1 MSQEQQGNAT
11 ENAGLR
17 DRLALERTK
26 LANERTFLAYVRTS
40 LSLLAAGAAL
50 LQFFPD
56 RPSIAI
62 PAWSLVVIG
71 AATLVAGMYRFLSV
85 RSHLRK

>member
-1 MSQEQQGNAT
+1 M

-17 DRLALERTK
+17 DKLALERTL
-26 LANERTFLAYVRTS
+26 LANERTFLAYLRTS

-56 RPSIAI
+56 RPIVTA
-62 PAWSLVVIG
+62 PAWCLVVLG
-71 AATLVAGMYRFLSV
+71 GATLVAGIYRFLQV
-85 RSHLRK
+85 RSHLKRD